1 MKPAARRKAREL
13 ALQAV
18 YSWQMSNNPVEQ
30 IELAIATSNN
40 MEKVDMAY
48 FQELLRAVVNDTES
62 LDKSIKPYLGRLPE
76 ELDIVE
82 KAILRLSTYELTA
95 RIDVPYKVVINEAIE
110 LAKAFGA
117 EESHKFINGVL
128 DKAVK
133 TLRKHELSYKG

>member
-30 IELAIATSNN
+30 IELSIATSSN

-48 FQELLRAVVNDTES
+48 FQELLRSVVNDTES
-62 LDKSIKPYLGRLPE
+62 LDTTIKPYLGRLPE
-76 ELDIVE
+76 ELDLVE
-82 KAILRLSTYELTA
+82 KAILRLATYELTA

-117 EESHKFINGVL
+117 EESHKFVNGVL

-133 TLRKHELSYKG
+133 TLRKHELSYKE